1 MGTDILTILERHTEY
16 LGRDEE
22 TGNPIWGIAEEAIPD
37 IAIEVRRLFEKDIII
52 SKNAQEVWKHQR
64 CGAE

>member
-1 MGTDILTILERHTEY
+1 METDILTILENNTEW